1 METIVRELKLFFES
15 EELVEVEIS
24 NQMTGEVRRSVR
36 GKQSGAFR
44 DAGSF
49 QWTSAV
55 RGLALLVVRTAAR
68 FEKPAIEGEA
78 KSLTA
83 SLDYAISKQPLWLTE
98 MFGCDR
104 MGTCLVRR
112 MVLRTN
118 PERKRP
124 GPTVL
129 AINERYMPVEAISI
143 FNDGVRCVREDLI
156 VLAVGLACAWSS
168 SATRA
173 EAAKAA

>member
-1 METIVRELKLFFES
+1 MRELKLFFER
-15 EELVEVEIS
+15 EELVEVEFV
-24 NQMTGEVRRSVR
+24 NRMTGEVRRTVR

-44 DAGSF
+44 NAGSF

-68 FEKPAIEGEA
+68 FEQPAIEGEA
-78 KSLTA
+78 RSVTA
-83 SLDYAISKQPLWLTE
+83 SLDYAISKQPVWLTE

-104 MGTCLVRR
+104 LGTSLIRR

-124 GPTVL
+124 GPTTL
-129 AINERYMPVEAISI
+129 AINERYMPAEAICV
-143 FNDGVRCVREDLI
+143 FADGKQCTREELI
-156 VLAVGLACAWSS
+156 VLAVGLSCDWSS
-168 SATRA
+168 N
-173 EAAKAA
+173 AARPDVAQAA

>member
-1 METIVRELKLFFES
+1 MRELKLFFER
-15 EELVEVEIS
+15 EELVEVEFV
-24 NQMTGEVRRSVR
+24 NRMTGEVRRTVR

-44 DAGSF
+44 NAGSF

-68 FEKPAIEGEA
+68 FEQPAIEGEA
-78 KSLTA
+78 RSVTA
-83 SLDYAISKQPLWLTE
+83 SLDYAISKQPVWLTE

-104 MGTCLVRR
+104 LGTSLIRR

-124 GPTVL
+124 GPTTL
-129 AINERYMPVEAISI
+129 AINERYMPAEAISV
-143 FNDGVRCVREDLI
+143 FADGKQCTREELI
-156 VLAVGLACAWSS
+156 VLAVGLSCDWSS
-168 SATRA
+168 NAVRPDVA
-173 EAAKAA
+173 QAA